1 MNKSQIRILYRP
13 NCRLLNVD
21 KPYIIR
27 FSEKKYNLEGFI
39 KERNDRFH
47 RDLFNEFFIT
57 LLIL

>member
-13 NCRLLNVD
+13 NCRFLNVD

-27 FSEKKYNLEGFI
+27 FSEKKNVEGFI
-39 KERNDRFH
+39 KKRNDRFH